1 MAIGGR
7 EAERAGDVED
17 AVEVEVDGGSGFLG
31 DFVLDGDVEVVCTVE
46 EAFEGALVLGED
58 GGADARDVVEV
69 NAAEGEVAEV
79 LGGGDLDVVERGAER
94 GGPGLEG
101 PAEEALLAADL
112 VLKAAGA
119 VEVLDAL
126 VDGFVEADDHGGCRP

>member
-1 MAIGGR
+1 
-7 EAERAGDVED
+7 
-17 AVEVEVDGGSGFLG
+17 
-31 DFVLDGDVEVVCTVE
+31 
-46 EAFEGALVLGED
+46 
-58 GGADARDVVEV
+58 
-69 NAAEGEVAEV
+69 VAEV